1 MPTQV
6 GPLNVAQ
13 AWLRK
18 HSTSAHTKRKYEAQF
33 QQFCEWLFLGEQDL
47 LSVEPSDLEKYFIQL
62 AQGTLQS
69 SEDVPPQARSPRT
82 VQLSRSVLRSF
93 FRELVASGLR
103 ASNPMDFMAPPVI
116 QSTAT
121 AITKSV
127 ESSNDWIFR
136 RQRFVDAAASQRDSV
151 AKLRALVVAEVAY
164 WLGLRRSEIARAA
177 MADFL
182 ARDTGWVMKV
192 RRFGSGD
199 TDLIEVPDH
208 VMRVVV
214 EYRLARDLEADP
226 KTSEHDVPL
235 IARLKSEKFVN
246 PWTVANSL
254 LLLEDNA
261 NDFSTKMRRQ
271 SIVLLRRELIQRSLE
286 ASISGRKLSRHLRSA
301 YAVQQVERTLPG
313 DSLVADLERLAA

>member
-1 MPTQV
+1 MPTQAA
-6 GPLNVAQ
+6 PLNVAQ

-47 LSVEPSDLEKYFIQL
+47 LSVESSDLEEYFVQV

-69 SEDVPPQARSPRT
+69 SDNMPPQARSPRT
-82 VQLSRSVLRSF
+82 VQLSRSVVRSL

-103 ASNPMDFMAPPVI
+103 ASNPMDFVAPPVI
-116 QSTAT
+116 QSTA
-121 AITKSV
+121 AVKPV
-127 ESSNDWIFR
+127 ESSNDWIYR
-136 RQRFVDAAASQRDSV
+136 RQRFVDEATSQRDSI

-164 WLGLRRSEIARAA
+164 WLGLRRSEIASAA

-182 ARDTGWVMKV
+182 VSDTGWVMKV

-199 TDLIEVPDH
+199 TNLIEVPDH
-208 VMRVVV
+208 VMRIVV
-214 EYRLARDLEADP
+214 EYRLARDLEANP

-254 LLLEDNA
+254 LLLEEGA
-261 NDFSTKMRRQ
+261 NDFSTKKRRQ
-271 SIVLLRRELIQRSLE
+271 SIIVLRRELIQRALE

-301 YAVQQVERTLPG
+301 YAVQQAERTLPSN
-313 DSLVADLERLAA
+313 SLVADLERLAV